1 MLRLIEAETLLKE
14 LTCNFAGEPFHGNK
28 KITIGEIRR
37 IVDSI
42 PTSYECE
49 ICHTKYSS
57 KEACEKCELN
67 HTPIKKEVLKDG
79 STD

>member
-1 MLRLIEAETLLKE
+1 MILST
-14 LTCNFAGEPFHGNK
+14 F
-28 KITIGEIRR
+28 
-37 IVDSI
+37 
-42 PTSYECE
+42 YECE